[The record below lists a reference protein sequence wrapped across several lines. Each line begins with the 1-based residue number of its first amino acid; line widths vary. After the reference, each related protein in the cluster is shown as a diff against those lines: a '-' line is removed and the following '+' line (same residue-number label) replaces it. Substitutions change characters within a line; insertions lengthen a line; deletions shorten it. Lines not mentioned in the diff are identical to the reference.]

1 MEIFW
6 LCQHCE
12 STNNYE
18 ETKVCNVCGGE
29 IDQKSEERCIYEVA
43 GNLYEKAVT
52 SKELFAACEQYLKVL
67 KYKDARQ
74 KHSDCKFKAE
84 KTLLNEKIYEEAKGH
99 FKAAEEYASAEKW
112 NDAVYEFT
120 LAEQQFKKTVKF
132 LDSNECASACLREIE
147 LCKGKQIYFDA
158 KKILTNAN
166 SIEEYKKAAELFSK
180 ILKFADAKE
189 SYELCLKFIEQLTA
203 KQQFEDIKSLV
214 KKTEEESDLN
224 QKIAILRQV
233 VGLENSALSNEAKA
247 LILQSKPVLEDALK
261 QQKAIK
267 TKEDLEEATKKY
279 NFAINIEIHSM
290 RLQYLE
296 KILTDYN
303 AYSQTAEFKT
313 IFSNVMGGITETKR
327 QVDYD
332 NAVDMMNKATTSAN
346 FKSVAEAFSRLSGFK
361 DSDLKKNECSE
372 KSDLLAKEATYEG
385 GLEIYEEGR
394 KITIF
399 NWRKYR

>member
-6 LCQHCE
+6 LCQNCD

-29 IDQKSEERCIYEVA
+29 IDNKSEERCIYEVA
-43 GNLYEKAVT
+43 ENLYENAVT
-52 SKELFAACEQYLKVL
+52 SKELFAACEEYLKVL
-67 KYKDARQ
+67 KYKDARK

-84 KTLLNEKIYEEAKGH
+84 KAFLNEKIYQEAKGH
-99 FKAAEEYASAEKW
+99 FKTAQEYASAEKW
-112 NDAVYEFT
+112 NDAIYEFT
-120 LAEQQFKKTVKF
+120 VAEQQFKKTVKF
-132 LDSNECASACLREIE
+132 LDSNECANDCLREIE

-158 KKILTNAN
+158 KKILTSAN

-180 ILKFADAKE
+180 IVKFADAKDN
-189 SYELCLKFIEQLTA
+189 YELCLKFIEKLTA
-203 KQQFEDIKSLV
+203 EQQVEDIKREI
-214 KKTEEESDLN
+214 KRAEEEPDLDR
-224 QKIAILRQV
+224 KIAILSQV
-233 VGLENSALSNEAKA
+233 VNLESNALSNEAKT
-247 LILQSKPVLEDALK
+247 LISRSKPVLEDALK

-267 TKEDLEEATKKY
+267 TRQDLEEATKRY

-303 AYSQTAEFKT
+303 SYLQTAEFKAL
-313 IFSNVMGGITETKR
+313 FSNVRDGITETKR

-332 NAVDMMNKATTSAN
+332 NAVDMMNKATTSTN
-346 FKSVAEAFSRLSGFK
+346 FKDAAEAFSHLSGFK
-361 DSDLKKNECSE
+361 DSDLKKNECSQ
-372 KSDLLAKEATYEG
+372 KADLLAKEDIYEG
-385 GLEIYEEGR
+385 GLGIYEEGR
-394 KITIF
+394 KINIL